1 MKKIFLFTFV
11 YTLFACSSGDDNN
24 SSSGSINEYLVG
36 AWFGII
42 TDTEI
47 TGLTAEQ
54 TITFNSD
61 GSFSISNIWDDGETY
76 FDVGTWS
83 STSSTLTLVDSNGIQ
98 TSDYELS
105 NNNNTCIMT
114 RIDGVVI
121 IYKRIC

>member
-1 MKKIFLFTFV
+1 MKKILLLTFV

-24 SSSGSINEYLVG
+24 SSSVSINEDLVG

-42 TDTEI
+42 TDTEV

-61 GSFSISNIWDDGETY
+61 GSCSISNIWDDGETY

-105 NNNNTCIMT
+105 KNNNTCIMT
-114 RIDGVVI
+114 KIDGVI
-121 IYKRIC
+121 IYTRIF

>member
-1 MKKIFLFTFV
+1 MKKIFLFTIV

-24 SSSGSINEYLVG
+24 NSSVSINEDLVG

-42 TDTEI
+42 TDTEV
-47 TGLTAEQ
+47 TGLSAEQ

-61 GSFSISNIWDDGETY
+61 GSCSISNIWDDGETY

-105 NNNNTCIMT
+105 NNNNTFIMT
-114 RIDGVVI
+114 KIDGVI
-121 IYKRIC
+121 IYTRIF